1 MLPAR
6 RDIAR
11 HVDSIDAVSHV
22 AACVGCSRDIG
33 LASARPVIGADGK
46 VALWCA
52 SCIEHG
58 PPVRVAPEPIALA
71 PEAVEPDRRI
81 RWRRAVMPL
90 VGVGVAF
97 SAMLSTAAVTV
108 IEQEPIHVT
117 ANIGEPLAEPEQVGV
132 RVIEPT
138 IVETQHL
145 DEAPP
150 PRTTKTETAEELD
163 LDALEEDRPSLR
175 DWVHPVTGS
184 LEKIPTR
191 GTRRFGAHRDGVSD
205 PNRCGQG
212 HCGVD
217 LDGPR
222 GRPIVAVAWGT
233 VVRVEHSADG
243 RDGRSG
249 RYVRIEHPEGVF
261 TSYMHLDAIEADI
274 KVGDDVV
281 AGQVVGTLGKT
292 GIHGSAPHL
301 HFGLEIQMEGSVR
314 FVDPVPFL
322 ARAEVVP
329 VPVDELRLTP
339 EERSNW

>member
-1 MLPAR
+1 M
-6 RDIAR
+6 
-11 HVDSIDAVSHV
+11 
-22 AACVGCSRDIG
+22 GCGCGIG
-33 LASARPVIGADGK
+33 LCSARPVIGADGR
-46 VALWCA
+46 VALYCV

-58 PPVRVAPEPIALA
+58 PPVREEPTTIAQTTDA
-71 PEAVEPDRRI
+71 IEPDSRRV
-81 RWRRAVMPL
+81 RLSRAVMPL

-97 SAMLSTAAVTV
+97 AAMLSSAAVTV
-108 IEQEPIHVT
+108 IDQEPIRVT
-117 ANIGEPLAEPEQVGV
+117 ANIGDPIAEPEQVGV
-132 RVIEPT
+132 RVIEPV
-138 IVETQHL
+138 IVEAQFI
-145 DEAPP
+145 DEVAP
-150 PRTTKTETAEELD
+150 PRTATTETLEEVD
-163 LDALEEDRPSLR
+163 LDVLEEERPSLR

-184 LEKIPTR
+184 TEKTPAR
-191 GTRRFGAHRDGVSD
+191 STRRFGAHRDGVSV

-233 VVRVEHSADG
+233 VVRVEHSANG

-261 TSYMHLDAIEADI
+261 TSYMHLDAIEAEM
-274 KVGDDVV
+274 KVGDEVV

-301 HFGLEIQMEGSVR
+301 HFGLEIQMEGSIR
-314 FVDPVPFL
+314 FVDPSPFL
-322 ARAEVVP
+322 ERAEVVP